1 MQKFNEY
8 NLQGFSDYSDEEI
21 KILENYLANGEI
33 NNLAEAKFILNE
45 LDNNKDIYQDFINS
59 SSTYY
64 SWYIWISFIVCISF
78 YITEIYFFFFIRS
91 LESLTIILGVALL
104 FPSLANPLSK
114 TISQKINFYQEFKK
128 LKEPLET
135 YIKENERKD
144 YSLENIQSLE
154 TAKISFESTTTKSA
168 YNYQSQ
174 YDDLIKFYELL
185 RINWSNYDLKTKR
198 DNLERLF
205 LMIHMLKEEE
215 KNYIKDEMKLTLKK
229 TN

>member
-1 MQKFNEY
+1 MQRFNEY
-8 NLQGFSDYSDEEI
+8 NFQGFNGYSDEEI
-21 KILENYLANGEI
+21 KILENYLTKGMI
-33 NNLAEAKFILNE
+33 NSLEDAKFILTE
-45 LDNNKDIYQDFINS
+45 LDNNKDFYQDFINS
-59 SSTYY
+59 SRTYY

-78 YITEIYFFFFIRS
+78 YITEIYFFFYIKS
-91 LESLTIILGVALL
+91 LESLTMMLGVALL
-104 FPSLANPLSK
+104 FPSLANPLSE
-114 TISQKINFYQEFKK
+114 TVSQKINFHHEFKK
-128 LKEPLET
+128 LKEPLEI
-135 YIKENERKD
+135 YIKDNEGKA
-144 YSLENIQSLE
+144 YSLGAKNSLE
-154 TAKISFESTTTKSA
+154 TKQVSFEPTIIQNT
-168 YNYQSQ
+168 YDYQSQ